1 MYLNANIC
9 KQILLETFKSSSL
22 KMNSHFCT
30 AKKNLL
36 KLFYF
41 YLHIRAVNEMLNK
54 KFGSKILRLM
64 NRRNS
69 L

>member
-1 MYLNANIC
+1 MYLNANTC

-22 KMNSHFCT
+22 KMNYQFCT
-30 AKKNLL
+30 PKKNLL

-41 YLHIRAVNEMLNK
+41 YLHIRAVNGMLNK

-64 NRRNS
+64 NVRKS